1 MSRQLQRFSHEL
13 PSLPL
18 RAPWIELAPH
28 PCCPPPSFSLVQCAG
43 MGWLVLP
50 LNGSM
55 PEDLFVAQQ
64 AARQQT
70 PELRRGL

>member
-1 MSRQLQRFSHEL
+1 
-13 PSLPL
+13 
-18 RAPWIELAPH
+18 
-28 PCCPPPSFSLVQCAG
+28 